1 MNTQSQ
7 IKHLV
12 ITGGGIAG
20 IIIYSILRESYKSGI
35 WNIENI
41 ESIYGTSAGAIIS
54 VFIAL
59 KYDWS
64 ETDDY
69 IIKRPWENVFKVDID
84 AVLRSFN
91 SKGILGKKIIEEM
104 LYPLLKGKDLEPTIT
119 MKELYEYSNIDIHIF
134 STEIH
139 NYETVD
145 ISHKTH
151 PDWRVIDAV
160 YCSAALPIIFMPY
173 LKDGMC
179 YSDGG
184 ITNNYPIYACL
195 ENGTNPDEILG
206 ITLPKEQDTTQT
218 ITEKSSLFDYLSYIL
233 NKMYKQ
239 AYLYSMEKKDYTIK
253 YEIELENA
261 IHVIYDFVNVS
272 SSEKERCR
280 LLDKCVEIWNNFMTK
295 LREESEVT
303 QTPTQTPEAK
313 RRSLANHKPH
323 PNADKSV
330 VNLN

>member
-1 MNTQSQ
+1 MNPPSQ

-20 IIIYSILRESYKSGI
+20 VITYSILRESCKSGI
-35 WNIENI
+35 WNIENL
-41 ESIYGTSAGAIIS
+41 ESIYGTSAGAIIC

-59 KYDWS
+59 KYEWS
-64 ETDDY
+64 EIDDY
-69 IIKRPWENVFKVDID
+69 IIKRPWENVFKFDIN
-84 AVLRSFN
+84 AFLRSFD

-104 LYPLLKGKDLEPTIT
+104 LNPLLKGKDLETTIT
-119 MKELYEYSNIDIHIF
+119 MKELYEYSKIDIHIF

-139 NYETVD
+139 NYETID

-173 LKDGMC
+173 LKDGAC

-195 ENGTNPDEILG
+195 NNGANPDEIFG
-206 ITLPKEQDTTQT
+206 ITLPKKQDTTQT
-218 ITEKSSLFDYLSYIL
+218 ITEKSSLFDYLSFIL

-239 AYLYSMEKKDYTIK
+239 AYLYSMEKKDYAIK
-253 YEIELENA
+253 YEIELENVND
-261 IHVIYDFVNVS
+261 VIYDFVNVS
-272 SSEKERCR
+272 SSEKERSR
-280 LLDKCVEIWNNFMTK
+280 LLDNGVEIWNNFTK
-295 LREESEVT
+295 
-303 QTPTQTPEAK
+303 K
-313 RRSLANHKPH
+313 LANHELH
-323 PNADKSV
+323 QDADKSV
-330 VNLN
+330 ASLN